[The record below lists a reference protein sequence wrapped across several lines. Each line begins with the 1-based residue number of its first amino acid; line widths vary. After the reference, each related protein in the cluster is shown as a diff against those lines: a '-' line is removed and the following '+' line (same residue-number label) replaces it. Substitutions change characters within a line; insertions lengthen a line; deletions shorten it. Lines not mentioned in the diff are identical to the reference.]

1 MQTLCLSGLI
11 LSALATAV
19 GAAGSDCGGQCALRL
34 AVGWRIHTD
43 WAIQW
48 VAEDGKTHADATVA
62 GQGASRQEPEANLEQ
77 ARDVFA
83 ANVGTEDGR
92 NMDQISQEEVRAAVR
107 ATVEKQMQANGGV
120 FVFRD
125 SRAGENLQL
134 AFEDIRLVRSI
145 HGYGFFPNVL
155 FHAKDMPEKKYALDF
170 WLKPKGEGLE
180 LIDMR
185 IQKGPK
191 QEGNTWTMV
200 TRMPVAWW
208 WIPASEHPGET
219 EEKRAWEVMS
229 AIHEHIAKKRYE
241 HNGIYTLTD
250 DKTGEELAL
259 EFVEMHQPVRKLQQ
273 DGRYFACTDF
283 RRQGSQDEYYDID
296 FWLDD
301 KSGKVTV
308 GEVRVH
314 KVPQQEAGV
323 WVQIP
328 RYNFDGLNYEEVK

>member
-1 MQTLCLSGLI
+1 MRIQTLCLSVLI
-11 LSALATAV
+11 WGVLATAV
-19 GAAGSDCGGQCALRL
+19 GAVDERS
-34 AVGWRIHTD
+34 
-43 WAIQW
+43 
-48 VAEDGKTHADATVA
+48 
-62 GQGASRQEPEANLEQ
+62 
-77 ARDVFA
+77 
-83 ANVGTEDGR
+83 
-92 NMDQISQEEVRAAVR
+92 MDQISQEEVRAAVR
-107 ATVEKQMQANGGV
+107 ATVEQQMQAHGGV

-125 SRAGENLQL
+125 SRAGEDLQL
-134 AFEDIRLVRSI
+134 VFEDIRLVRSI
-145 HGYGFFPNVL
+145 QGYGFFPNVL
-155 FHAKDMPEKKYALDF
+155 FHAKDMPEKQYALDF

-180 LIDMR
+180 LVDMR

-191 QEGNTWTMV
+191 KEGNTWIMV

-229 AIHEHIAKKRYE
+229 AIHEHIATKRHA
-241 HNGIYTLTD
+241 HNGIYQLTD
-250 DKTGEELAL
+250 NKTGEALAL
-259 EFVEMHQPVRKLQQ
+259 EFVEIHQPVRKLQQ

-283 RRQGSQDEYYDID
+283 RRQGSRDEYYDID

-301 KSGKVTV
+301 KSGTVTV
-308 GEVRVH
+308 GEVRIH

>member
-1 MQTLCLSGLI
+1 MRIQTLCLSGLI
-11 LSALATAV
+11 WSVLAMAV
-19 GAAGSDCGGQCALRL
+19 GAAGP
-34 AVGWRIHTD
+34 AV
-43 WAIQW
+43 
-48 VAEDGKTHADATVA
+48 
-62 GQGASRQEPEANLEQ
+62 
-77 ARDVFA
+77 DVFA
-83 ANVGTEDGR
+83 ANVGAEGGR
-92 NMDQISQEEVRAAVR
+92 SMDQISQEEVRAAVR
-107 ATVEKQMQANGGV
+107 AIVEKQMQANDGV

-134 AFEDIRLVRSI
+134 VFEDIRLVRSI
-145 HGYGFFPNVL
+145 DGYGFFPNVL
-155 FHAKDMPEKKYALDF
+155 FHTKDLPEKQYALDF

-180 LIDMR
+180 LMDIR

-191 QEGNTWTMV
+191 KEGNTWTIV

-229 AIHEHIAKKRYE
+229 AIHEHIAKERRE
-241 HNGIYTLTD
+241 HKGIYQLID
-250 DKTGEELAL
+250 DKTGADLAL
-259 EFVEMHQPVRKLQQ
+259 EFVEIHQPIRKLQQ

-283 RRQGSQDEYYDID
+283 RLQGSQDEYYDID

-301 KSGKVTV
+301 KSGTVTV
-308 GEVRVH
+308 GEVRIH

>member
-19 GAAGSDCGGQCALRL
+19 GAAGSECGGQCALRL